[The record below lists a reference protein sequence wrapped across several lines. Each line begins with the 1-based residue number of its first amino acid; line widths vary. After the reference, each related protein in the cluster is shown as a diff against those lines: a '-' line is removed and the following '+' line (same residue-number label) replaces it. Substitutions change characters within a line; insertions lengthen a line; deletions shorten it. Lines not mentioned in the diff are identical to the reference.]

1 MAKKTFLILLILVT
15 NFLISD
21 LWADGKNNYDSSAI
35 ISAQSNRQT
44 TIYQLPQIKNLR
56 RPVPPQLIWL
66 LDWQSYASS
75 TKIDRR
81 GILFT
86 YRDLKANTVSIA
98 GNFSGWNRISM
109 ERNNYGIFYIVV
121 PIRELE
127 EGERPN
133 VYTYRFNVDGIW
145 THDPLQMSKED
156 GTGGR
161 MSIFY
166 LDKDLPNRLAGP
178 RVLPEKRPSE
188 LRLVEFAV
196 HESKLLSRTRLNRI
210 ENVSIVGDFNRW
222 NPESDLLSRGND
234 GVYRIRLKLLPGHYM
249 YRIVVDGRWI
259 LDPLNQEVSYHS
271 GLKETYSRID
281 VN

>member
-15 NFLISD
+15 NFLVSG
-21 LWADGKNNYDSSAI
+21 LWAEDKGNYDSSAVAT
-35 ISAQSNRQT
+35 SQFSQETN
-44 TIYQLPQIKNLR
+44 IYQLQQIKNLR
-56 RPVPPQLIWL
+56 RPVPPRLIWL
-66 LDWQSYASS
+66 LDWKNYANS
-75 TKIDRR
+75 TKMDRQ

-86 YRDLKANTVSIA
+86 YRDLKANKVSIA
-98 GNFSGWNRISM
+98 GNFTGWNRVSM
-109 ERNNYGIFYIVV
+109 ERNEYGIFYIIV
-121 PIRELE
+121 PVREIE
-127 EGERPN
+127 EGERPDEYN
-133 VYTYRFNVDGIW
+133 YRFNIDGIW

-259 LDPLNQEVSYHS
+259 LDPLNLEVSYHS